1 MKNKSK
7 RKMHKTSDPTWHTMT
22 YGLGESPFDIDYIV
36 HYNKM
41 LGTNQ
46 IIFVYKNK
54 DDGKIVKYKI
64 N

>member
-1 MKNKSK
+1 
-7 RKMHKTSDPTWHTMT
+7 MHKTSDPTWHTMT